1 MNYSIRIMSLND
13 YDSVYRLWG
22 MAEGISLG
30 EEDSRDGVALY
41 LLRNPNSCFV
51 ALDGAEIVGVV
62 LSGHEGRRGILRHLV
77 VGRGYRKRGIATSL
91 VRACLAALLA
101 EGIQR
106 CNIFV
111 MDDNGA
117 GLKFWEH
124 IGFYRLE
131 DNYRTLQSRTQS
143 PDLIKKDEEVGQ

>member
-1 MNYSIRIMSLND
+1 MNYPIRIMSLDD
-13 YDSVYRLWG
+13 YDSVYRLWLE
-22 MAEGISLG
+22 AEGMSLG
-30 EEDSRDGVALY
+30 EDDNRDGLARY
-41 LLRNPNSCFV
+41 LRRNPRSCFV
-51 ALDGAEIVGVV
+51 ALDGAEIVGAV

-77 VGRGYRKRGIATSL
+77 VRQEYRKRGIAASL
-91 VRACLAALLA
+91 VRACLDALSA
-101 EGIQR
+101 EGIKK

-131 DNYRTLQSRTQS
+131 DNYRTLQHLTEAPFRH
-143 PDLIKKDEEVGQ
+143 